1 MKQYIAP
8 LTERDYLAKRASYAN
23 SHAPLEVINEAI
35 AKLDKQ
41 WLELNASKRAY
52 KEYEEGKADISDI
65 NN

>member
-1 MKQYIAP
+1 MKQHNGILIEA
-8 LTERDYLAKRASYAN
+8 DYLAKRASYAN

-35 AKLDKQ
+35 AKLDRQ

-52 KEYEEGKADISDI
+52 KDYEEGKADISDI

>member
-1 MKQYIAP
+1 MKQHNGI
-8 LTERDYLAKRASYAN
+8 LTEADYLAKRANYAN
-23 SHAPLEVINEAI
+23 SHAPLDVINEAI

-52 KEYEEGKADISDI
+52 KDYEKGKADISDI

>member
-1 MKQYIAP
+1 MEQHNGT
-8 LTERDYLAKRASYAN
+8 LTERDYLAKRANYAN

-52 KEYEEGKADISDI
+52 KDYEEGKADISDI